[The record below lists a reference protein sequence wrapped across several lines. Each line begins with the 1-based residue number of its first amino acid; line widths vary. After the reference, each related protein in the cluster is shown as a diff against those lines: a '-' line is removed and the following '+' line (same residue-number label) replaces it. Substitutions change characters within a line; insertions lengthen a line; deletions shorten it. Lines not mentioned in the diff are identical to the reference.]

1 MDTTTTRYSVTQHLI
16 PFRDQTTW
24 ARVTT
29 PRFGMCERPPLI
41 ILHGGPG
48 IPHDYCLPMVS
59 FCDDE
64 RAVIHYDQIGCGRS
78 SHLPDAPADFW
89 SVDLFIAELKNLV
102 DHLGFTRGYHL
113 LGQSWGGMLGPEY
126 VLRHPEEVCSMI
138 IADSP
143 ASMPLWTQGTKQL
156 LSQLP
161 PAVQATIRE
170 HEVAGTTDSEAYQ
183 LAVAEFYRRH
193 LCRLQPYPEVLQNSF
208 ARLADDPTVYHT
220 MVGPSEFSAVGT
232 LRNWSVVERLPQ
244 IAVPSLVLAGEFDE
258 ATPISW
264 EPFVRHIPSV
274 EHHVFRGASHTPH
287 LETPVEFFQVVSD
300 FLKKHDG
307 IKA

>member
-1 MDTTTTRYSVTQHLI
+1 MTSCYTVTQYSI
-16 PFRDQTTW
+16 PFLSYTTW
-24 ARVTT
+24 VRVTT
-29 PRFGMCERPPLI
+29 PREGKCVRPPLI
-41 ILHGGPG
+41 VLHGGPG
-48 IPHDYCLPMVS
+48 IPHDYCLPMVAL
-59 FCDDE
+59 CDDQ

-78 SHLPDAPADFW
+78 SRLPDAPADFW
-89 SVDLFIAELKNLV
+89 TVELFVDELRNLV
-102 DHLGFTRGYHL
+102 DHLGLMGGYHL

-126 VLRHPEEVCSMI
+126 VLRHPERVLSMI
-138 IADSP
+138 LADSP
-143 ASMPLWTQGTKQL
+143 ASMPLWATGTEQL

-161 PAVQATIRE
+161 ADVQATIRQ
-170 HEVAGTTDSEAYQ
+170 HEAAGTTDSEAYQ
-183 LAVAEFYRRH
+183 QAAAEFYRRH
-193 LCRLQPYPEVLQNSF
+193 VCRVQPYPDVLESSF
-208 ARLADDPTVYHT
+208 ARLAEDPTVYHT

-244 IAVPSLVLAGEFDE
+244 ITVPSLVLAGEFDE
-258 ATPISW
+258 ATPVSW

-287 LETPVEFFQVVSD
+287 LETPGEFFQVVSD

>member
-1 MDTTTTRYSVTQHLI
+1 MTSRYNVTQYSI
-16 PFRDQTTW
+16 PFLSYTTW
-24 ARVTT
+24 VRVTT
-29 PRFGMCERPPLI
+29 PRSGKCVRPPLI
-41 ILHGGPG
+41 VLHGGPG
-48 IPHDYCLPMVS
+48 IPHDYCLPMVAL
-59 FCDDE
+59 CDDQ

-78 SHLPDAPADFW
+78 SRLPDAPAEFW
-89 SVDLFIAELKNLV
+89 TVELFVDELRNLV
-102 DHLGFTRGYHL
+102 DHLGLMGGYHL

-126 VLRHPEEVCSMI
+126 VLRHPERVLSMI
-138 IADSP
+138 LADSP
-143 ASMPLWTQGTKQL
+143 ASMPLWATGTEQL

-161 PAVQATIRE
+161 ADVQATIRQ
-170 HEVAGTTDSEAYQ
+170 HEAAGTTDSEAYQ
-183 LAVAEFYRRH
+183 QAAAKFYQRH
-193 LCRLQPYPEVLQNSF
+193 VCRVHPYPDVLENSF
-208 ARLADDPTVYHT
+208 ARLAEDPTVYHT
-220 MVGPSEFSAVGT
+220 MVGPSEFSSVGT